1 MEPHDY
7 AKGYMGEGSEDL
19 AAQLNKRQSLVP
31 LVSGLLLLLVGIA
44 TFWRGHASWYGAGW
58 ISGAQ
63 AEVYAFVCIAF
74 ALVFFFIAFRRK
86 R

>member
-1 MEPHDY
+1 
-7 AKGYMGEGSEDL
+7 MGQGSENV
-19 AAQLNKRQSLVP
+19 AAQLKKRQSFVPIVSGVLLVLGGIVP
-31 LVSGLLLLLVGIA
+31 L
-44 TFWRGHASWYGAGW
+44 WRGHASWYGAGW
-58 ISGAQ
+58 ISGTQ

>member
-1 MEPHDY
+1 
-7 AKGYMGEGSEDL
+7 MGESQANVNGGH
-19 AAQLNKRQSLVP
+19 LNKKNSALFI
-31 LVSGLLLLLVGIA
+31 SGTLLLLLGLV
-44 TFWRGHASWYGAGW
+44 TLWRGHASWYGAGR

-74 ALVFFFIAFRRK
+74 ALVFFFPASRRK